1 MQVKVEYHL
10 QGMMV
15 EACAEDITRQNLRTD
30 IQAVPLLDIEIEEVH
45 FIEDPQLPRITVT
58 GVNLEVQCHFGL
70 AFLLLCISCVHR
82 PQIFFHNTRR
92 CEMRTPIFFSSKI
105 NFRRKSFRR
114 KKIGTRSTSK

>member
-15 EACAEDITRQNLRTD
+15 KACAEDITRQNLRTD

-70 AFLLLCISCVHR
+70 AFLNPQKIEVLKRALKLLLI
-82 PQIFFHNTRR
+82 
-92 CEMRTPIFFSSKI
+92 RTL
-105 NFRRKSFRR
+105 
-114 KKIGTRSTSK
+114 